1 MSEATQDFIGKV
13 LEASAERDAIHIA
26 VAPVVAL
33 RSCHPGAH
41 IGLTDGKADP
51 LAEPLIGVV
60 DPFLKA
66 PAKPGERFF
75 MFLYPNTATGLR
87 HVYTHPALDA
97 VENHDK
103 AASETW
109 LRGFADRLFSY
120 NPDYGSR
127 FDVLIANAESGGFGT
142 DIEYG
147 KDCEPNEE
155 FWMHFERYTG
165 RKVVHRPAHFR
176 CAC

>member
-1 MSEATQDFIGKV
+1 MSKEATQDLIGK
-13 LEASAERDAIHIA
+13 LLPDAADRDAIHIA
-26 VAPVVAL
+26 VAPMVAL
-33 RSCHPGAH
+33 RTCNPGAR

-51 LAEPLIGVV
+51 LADHLIGIA

-87 HVYTHPALDA
+87 HVYTHPELDA
-97 VENHDK
+97 GDSGRAE
-103 AASETW
+103 SEQW
-109 LRGFADRLFSY
+109 LRAFAERLFSY
-120 NPDYGSR
+120 DPDYGSR
-127 FDVLIANAESGGFGT
+127 FDVLMANAESGGFGT

-147 KDCEPNEE
+147 PDCEPTDE

-165 RKVVHRPAHFR
+165 RKVLNRPAYFR

>member
-1 MSEATQDFIGKV
+1 MSEATQDLIEKLIPTSG
-13 LEASAERDAIHIA
+13 ARDAIHIA
-26 VAPVVAL
+26 VAPMVAM
-33 RSCHPGAH
+33 RTCAPGAH

-51 LAEPLIGVV
+51 LAENLIGIV
-60 DPFLKA
+60 DPFLKV

-97 VENHDK
+97 AGDFAKTE
-103 AASETW
+103 SEQW
-109 LRGFADRLFSY
+109 LRAFADRLFSY
-120 NPDYGSR
+120 DPDYGSR
-127 FDVLIANAESGGFGT
+127 FDVLMENAEDGYFGT

-147 KDCEPNEE
+147 EGREPNEE

-165 RKVVHRPAHFR
+165 RKVADRPAHFR